1 MFHSA
6 SSQLLFAVI
15 RDIFLKSI
23 HPAFVVPLIFF
34 TFFLGGNLLPLCLV
48 VHYGADRVQLSV
60 TNVGNGTANIK
71 ATMIGNNGVTYTQ
84 TYNGINNI
92 DANDLAFKLTIE
104 KAHLVF
110 DLPFANSSFAARKH
124 YTRAHCR

>member
-1 MFHSA
+1 M
-6 SSQLLFAVI
+6 
-15 RDIFLKSI
+15 D
-23 HPAFVVPLIFF
+23 
-34 TFFLGGNLLPLCLV
+34 
-48 VHYGADRVQLSV
+48 GAKFQLSV

-84 TYNGINNI
+84 TYNCINNL

-110 DLPFANSSFAARKH
+110 ALPFANPSFAARKH
-124 YTRAHCR
+124 HTRAHRRSERFEVLC

>member
-1 MFHSA
+1 M
-6 SSQLLFAVI
+6 
-15 RDIFLKSI
+15 D
-23 HPAFVVPLIFF
+23 
-34 TFFLGGNLLPLCLV
+34 
-48 VHYGADRVQLSV
+48 GAKVQLSV

-84 TYNGINNI
+84 TYKGINNI

-110 DLPFANSSFAARKH
+110 DLPFANSSFASARKH
-124 YTRAHCR
+124 YYRAHRR